1 MRFSGKVAFITGGGS
16 GIGKATALAFAAAGA
31 SVTVFDVVRESAQQV
46 ADGIN
51 AHFAGT
57 AAAVA
62 LAFAGDI
69 ADGQAVEDS
78 VRQTVQKFGRIDFLF
93 NNAGVEFIS
102 PLLETTE
109 ETWDHVLDT
118 NLRGTY
124 LVSKAVLAEMLCT
137 GGGVIINNASDA
149 GIRGIRLNAAYSTS
163 KAAIV
168 QLTRSIALDYA
179 AQNVRCNCICP
190 GCIRTPLCERFNAE
204 VGARQGKTGP
214 QVLKEFVD
222 ANVPMLRV
230 GEAEEVASV
239 VLFLCSPEA
248 AYITGAVL
256 PIDGGLTAGMG

>member
-16 GIGKATALAFAAAGA
+16 GIGKATAQAFAAEGA
-31 SVTVFDVVRESAQQV
+31 AVTVFDVVGETARAVAES
-46 ADGIN
+46 IN
-51 AHFAGT
+51 AVPGGAGS
-57 AAAVA
+57 
-62 LAFAGDI
+62 LAFVGDI
-69 ADGQAVEDS
+69 ADAQAVSES
-78 VRQTVQKFGRIDFLF
+78 VRQTVEKFGRLDFLF
-93 NNAGVEFIS
+93 NNAGVEHVS
-102 PLLETTE
+102 ALLETPE

-118 NLRGTY
+118 NIRGTY
-124 LVSKAVLAEMLCT
+124 LVSRAVLEEMLRT
-137 GGGVIINNASDA
+137 GGGVIVNNASDA

-179 AQNVRCNCICP
+179 DRNVRANCICP

-204 VGARQGKTGP
+204 VGAREGKTGP
-214 QVLKEFVD
+214 QVLQEFVD

-239 VLFLCSPEA
+239 VLFLCSPA
-248 AYITGAVL
+248 ASYINGAIL